1 MFDRAKRRFDADKL
15 CALFPSS
22 SSSPPLSL
30 SLSLSSSFFAFFLFE
45 SFREKAADGHGDSGV

>member
-22 SSSPPLSL
+22 LSLSL